1 MLFLYLSVIENPE
14 YIDDFEELYYKYKD
28 EMLNLAWAIV
38 GDYHEAEEVL
48 STAFF
53 TIARKIDRVNF
64 NNELSLQVFVYRVVK
79 NTAIDFYRKK
89 KKQIPI
95 SVIEIDSVPNPAFE
109 SDIADQVIGKE
120 VCNQIVDMI
129 LKLPPLY
136 TDILYIHLIEEKNAN
151 EIARIFDMKLNTVK
165 SRISRGLK
173 ILQDKAREAK
183 LHD

>member
-1 MLFLYLSVIENPE
+1 
-14 YIDDFEELYYKYKD
+14 
-28 EMLNLAWAIV
+28 
-38 GDYHEAEEVL
+38 
-48 STAFF
+48 
-53 TIARKIDRVNF
+53 
-64 NNELSLQVFVYRVVK
+64 
-79 NTAIDFYRKK
+79 
-89 KKQIPI
+89 
-95 SVIEIDSVPNPAFE
+95 
-109 SDIADQVIGKE
+109 
-120 VCNQIVDMI
+120 MI